1 MRVLGLD
8 PGSRRTGYGVV
19 EKRGNAYLCVTH
31 GHVAPP
37 AKATLSE
44 RLHHI
49 ATHVG
54 EVVARVRP
62 DCVVIE
68 EAFYHENV
76 RSTLVLGQVRGAL
89 MLVAAQHG
97 VAIAEYSPR
106 EIKLAVTGNGGA
118 AKSQVQSMVMRL
130 LAIAGPLQG
139 DAADALAGALCHLS
153 RSRLAAPRRRA
164 GSERAALEALIARS
178 SVRKVTQ
185 QGVATMAAT
194 MAAPNARSSM
204 ITAHAPRRAA
214 ATAIAPR
221 GTRRALRRGLP

>member
-37 AKATLSE
+37 ANATLSE

-49 ATHVG
+49 ASHVG
-54 EVVARVRP
+54 EVLARVRP

-68 EAFYHENV
+68 EAFYSLNV
-76 RSTLVLGQVRGAL
+76 RSTLVLGHVRGAL
-89 MLVAAQHG
+89 MLVAAQQHLP
-97 VAIAEYSPR
+97 IAEYSPR

-118 AKSQVQSMVMRL
+118 GKEQVQAMVIRL
-130 LAIAGPLQG
+130 LALEGTLQP

-153 RSRLAAPRRRA
+153 RSRLAAPRRSGNSR
-164 GSERAALEALIARS
+164 RAALEALIAKSAVRS
-178 SVRKVTQ
+178 VIRSVR
-185 QGVATMAAT
+185 
-194 MAAPNARSSM
+194 
-204 ITAHAPRRAA
+204 
-214 ATAIAPR
+214 
-221 GTRRALRRGLP
+221 